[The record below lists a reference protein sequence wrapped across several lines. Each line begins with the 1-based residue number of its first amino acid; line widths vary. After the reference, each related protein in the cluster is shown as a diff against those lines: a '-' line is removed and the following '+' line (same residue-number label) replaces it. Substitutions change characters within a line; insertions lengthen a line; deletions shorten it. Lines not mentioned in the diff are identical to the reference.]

1 MAQLAKWGILALGCA
16 FLIGI
21 LSRTDFSAVRV
32 EMQSVGLGG
41 ALFVLAL
48 SCVWPVI
55 DVSVWS
61 VTLPARPHGRH
72 WVLDL
77 FRIHLYGEA
86 LNALTPGVPLGGEP
100 MKVMLL
106 KERHGV
112 PKRETTASLV
122 LLQSIIVCALLTF
135 VAIGVA
141 LMFASGVLPDAYRET
156 AVVSLVLAGIGVAGL
171 ALAQRYRIVSRV
183 GGWFGRRFGRGQEG
197 SGLGVVTDI
206 ESSVLR
212 FYRERPVAFV
222 ACVALHVLIAAVS
235 AAEIF
240 LVLKLIGNPVAYY
253 EAWIIEAAVILLRN
267 VFFLIPSG
275 LGVQEG
281 AFLAMCGLV
290 TGSPTAGV
298 TVALIRR
305 AREVLWIIVGL
316 SFGCYVTDSVFWS
329 RRN

>member
-16 FLIGI
+16 LLVGI
-21 LSRTDFSAVRV
+21 LSHTDFSAVRA
-32 EMQSVGLGG
+32 EMQAVGLGG
-41 ALFVLAL
+41 ALFVFAL

-112 PKRETTASLV
+112 PKRETAASP
-122 LLQSIIVCALLTF
+122 CAPAVDHRLRAAHLRRDRGR
-135 VAIGVA
+135 ADGRKRCPA
-141 LMFASGVLPDAYRET
+141 GCLPRN

-267 VFFLIPSG
+267 VFFLIPAG
-275 LGVQEG
+275 LGVQES
-281 AFLAMCGLV
+281 AFLAVCGLV

-316 SFGCYVTDSVFWS
+316 SFGCCVTDSGSWS